1 MNMNNV
7 FPPYVGYRNYPYA
20 AYSDEGYTSYG
31 ENRSIQFP
39 PFSPGGGSFP
49 GGQTA
54 PGIPGGPGPFPPF
67 IPGGGTPSGPFFPGG
82 VPGAGTGSI
91 PAPGVPAQLA
101 QGNLPSLLS
110 AYPRPVG
117 QPPAEMIFL
126 YNLIKSRPGVL
137 PLFLQQQPQSLTQ
150 AVQFAQTG
158 VASPR
163 DQEQRILPNF
173 CYNRWSLVFTYNDV
187 FLMWPVINLFGFV
200 VGYFYPFQT
209 PGILLNTQILFALC

>member
-1 MNMNNV
+1 MNDI
-7 FPPYVGYRNYPYA
+7 YSTYAGYGDSR
-20 AYSDEGYTSYG
+20 YTGYG
-31 ENRSIQFP
+31 EDRSIQFP
-39 PFSPGGGSFP
+39 PFFPGGGSLP
-49 GGQTA
+49 GGQTP
-54 PGIPGGPGPFPPF
+54 PGIPGSPGSYPPL
-67 IPGGGTPSGPFFPGG
+67 IPGGGTPAGPFFPGG
-82 VPGAGTGSI
+82 IPGQGPSPGPT
-91 PAPGVPAQLA
+91 PGVPAQLA

-117 QPPAEMIFL
+117 QPPAEMLFL
-126 YNLIKSRPGVL
+126 YNLIKSTPGLL

-158 VASPR
+158 AAAPR
-163 DQEQRILPNF
+163 DQEQRVLQNF

-187 FLMWPVINLFGFV
+187 YLMWPAINLFGFV